1 MRVHEHQMAP
11 ITSDCDAM
19 RVHEHLMAV
28 ITSDCDRPT
37 RTRAGLGR
45 VMCEAAAEQRERRAF
60 SLSETTPFFHE
71 AAAQRGNAGFLC
83 SLKQGLSSLK
93 LIATTSFE
101 RQQHSKERRGCL
113 ALEKQRLPSMR
124 QEHTK
129 GSRAVL
135 CSQTLAFV
143 ANPSFHEAGAQS
155 RKARGCSR
163 SETSPFFPR
172 RGADEAGG
180 AEEQEEAAGKRQQHV
195 KERRGSCALNGASRC
210 PSAIDEGGGCGGC
223 GGRGGGGRG
232 GPAAPGGRGG
242 GLGGGQHAGGKG
254 ARGEGG
260 QAAGGHTQPCRT
272 QPCVTH
278 THSRV
283 TQPCHTHRNTLHP
296 HPAWRLVVI
305 HATAAVLRLCH
316 GCIHGP

>member
-155 RKARGCSR
+155 REVGLFFALKPLPLLQTLLSMRQEHTKGSR
-163 SETSPFFPR
+163 AVLALKLRLSFR
-172 RGADEAGG
+172 GG
-180 AEEQEEAAGKRQQHV
+180 AQTRLEELKNKKKLQV
-195 KERRGSCALNGASRC
+195 KDSSMSRK
-210 PSAIDEGGGCGGC
+210 GG
-223 GGRGGGGRG
+223 
-232 GPAAPGGRGG
+232 
-242 GLGGGQHAGGKG
+242 
-254 ARGEGG
+254 
-260 QAAGGHTQPCRT
+260 
-272 QPCVTH
+272 V
-278 THSRV
+278 
-283 TQPCHTHRNTLHP
+283 
-296 HPAWRLVVI
+296 LV
-305 HATAAVLRLCH
+305 L
-316 GCIHGP
+316 